1 MSKEESLAAT
11 YLVGLTTS
19 PIAPGNTMTDVEKE
33 KEKVLSESGK
43 RTGEPSSEEGES
55 CKKKRVK
62 KKKEM
67 EHVFPVEPRVIQVI
81 KRPKTYMDHSYRDF
95 SAVPADLDHVEP
107 ENIDDMNF
115 AQKVHHILSQSDYQ
129 KCMAWAP
136 HGRTFRIVL
145 PKRLEQLNILQKYF
159 GHNRFS
165 SFLRQLNNYG
175 FKHISQGPD
184 RNCYYHEVRRLG
196 IRILYVCRLR
206 HD

>member
-1 MSKEESLAAT
+1 MSKEESIVAT

-19 PIAPGNTMTDVEKE
+19 PSAPGNTMTDVEGDKHQMR
-33 KEKVLSESGK
+33 SESKK
-43 RTGEPSSEEGES
+43 RTGGPISDEAES
-55 CKKKRVK
+55 CKKKRNK
-62 KKKEM
+62 KKKEI
-67 EHVFPVEPRVIQVI
+67 EHVFPVQPRIIQVI

-107 ENIDDMNF
+107 NIDDMSF

-145 PKRLEQLNILQKYF
+145 PKRLEQLGILQKYF

-184 RNCYYHEVRRLG
+184 RNCYYHEVSPLG
-196 IRILYVCRLR
+196 IGTL
-206 HD
+206 